1 MTRYYLEEQR
11 GMHAEPLVLLD
22 HSARVSQQL
31 TLLEE
36 GELEFDQTAKRWRN
50 TRTGTHPLIL
60 HGNGLDGACSPQ
72 VGIRQHGSLP
82 TATNHYCPRC

>member
-31 TLLEE
+31 TLLEDD
-36 GELEFDQTAKRWRN
+36 ELEFDQTAKRWRN
-50 TRTGTHPLIL
+50 TLTGTYPLIL
-60 HGNGLDGACSPQ
+60 HGNGLDGA
-72 VGIRQHGSLP
+72 
-82 TATNHYCPRC
+82 